1 MRRAQCFD
9 LGQGAHRN
17 TICRVTVPPDAVGQP
32 SALMRCFRATTTERG
47 AGHVCRYRQT
57 SEVNSDLHDKKY
69 LRAYTDQQ
77 QCEPVALMCVVN
89 VFGRVAMPDIS
100 ETAGLEVQIEAL
112 IRKAS
117 DHLRRQ
123 LDDFRRNAD
132 SRCDQSQELKE
143 AS

>member
-1 MRRAQCFD
+1 M
-9 LGQGAHRN
+9 
-17 TICRVTVPPDAVGQP
+17 
-32 SALMRCFRATTTERG
+32 
-47 AGHVCRYRQT
+47 
-57 SEVNSDLHDKKY
+57 
-69 LRAYTDQQ
+69 LRAYTNQQ

-123 LDDFRRNAD
+123 LDDVRQNAD
-132 SRCDQSQELKE
+132 QPQELKE
-143 AS
+143 AYSERRKHRAANKRQ

>member
-1 MRRAQCFD
+1 M
-9 LGQGAHRN
+9 
-17 TICRVTVPPDAVGQP
+17 
-32 SALMRCFRATTTERG
+32 
-47 AGHVCRYRQT
+47 
-57 SEVNSDLHDKKY
+57 
-69 LRAYTDQQ
+69 LRAYTNQQ

-143 AS
+143 AYSERRKHRAANKRQKTIPIITIVETSSPG

>member
-1 MRRAQCFD
+1 M
-9 LGQGAHRN
+9 
-17 TICRVTVPPDAVGQP
+17 
-32 SALMRCFRATTTERG
+32 
-47 AGHVCRYRQT
+47 
-57 SEVNSDLHDKKY
+57 

-100 ETAGLEVQIEAL
+100 ETASLEAQIEAL

-117 DHLRRQ
+117 DRLQRQ
-123 LDDFRRNAD
+123 LDEVCRKAEPVH
-132 SRCDQSQELKE
+132 DQPQELKE